1 MTTNGKPTINPQA
14 VRWHSEFGP
23 PVHRKVSR
31 PRYPQTNWAER
42 LVLLGMLVMFA
53 AVAACVVVVIGG
65 LLYLGAQLV
74 KGLLSA

>member
-14 VRWHSEFGP
+14 LRWDSEFGP
-23 PVHRKVSR
+23 PVRRKVSR
-31 PRYPQTNWAER
+31 PKYQRTSWPER

-53 AVAACVVVVIGG
+53 ALASCVVVVIGG

-74 KGLLSA
+74 KGLLNA